1 MTAPERYR
9 KLAAEFRAKARNE
22 TSARLQAEWTTL
34 SEGYLRLAEQAER
47 NSRSDVSY
55 EPVWTPKLGDLGGEP
70 A

>member
-9 KLAAEFRAKARNE
+9 KLAAEFRARARYE
-22 TSARLQAEWTTL
+22 TNTRLQAEWTSL
-34 SEGYLRLAEQAER
+34 AEAYLRLAQQAEH

-55 EPVWTPKLGDLGGEP
+55 EPAWTSKFGDLGGEP